1 MKLRPLG
8 DKILVKRKDP
18 EAKTK
23 SGIYL
28 PETAKEKPQQA
39 TVLAVGDGKQ
49 LDNGKRAKFQVK
61 KGDTVIIGKWGGTE
75 LKVNDQDVLV
85 MSEDEI
91 LAIVG

>member
-1 MKLRPLG
+1 M
-8 DKILVKRKDP
+8 
-18 EAKTK
+18 
-23 SGIYL
+23 
-28 PETAKEKPQQA
+28 
-39 TVLAVGDGKQ
+39 LAVGDGKQ

-91 LAIVG
+91 LAVVQ

>member
-18 EAKTK
+18 EVKTK

-39 TVLAVGDGKQ
+39 TVLAVGDGKH
-49 LDNGKRAKFQVK
+49 LDSGKRAKFQVK

-91 LAIVG
+91 LAVVE